1 MMKYKEYYA
10 VVEFDEDAETF
21 HGRTVGTRDVITFEG
36 STAAELKRAFRDSV
50 EFYLSLCKKKGKDP
64 DKPFSGKFVIRLTP
78 EQHRRVFA
86 TASARG
92 KSMNEWIAEV
102 LEQAAR
108 EA

>member
-1 MMKYKEYYA
+1 MMKYKGYYA
-10 VVEFDEDAETF
+10 VVEFDEDTEIF

-36 STAAELKRAFRDSV
+36 KTATELKRAFRESV
-50 EFYLSLCKKKGKDP
+50 EFYLSVCKKKGKEP

-102 LEQAAR
+102 LNRAAR